1 MWFPNIPIERELG
14 LDVILAALN
23 DLNKDIKKYNNVE
36 KFFRIYFFRFTNKI
50 LENYNQYSYSF
61 CTKEL
66 ILFYRFKMP

>member
-23 DLNKDIKKYNNVE
+23 DLNKDIKKYHNVE

-61 CTKEL
+61 CTK
-66 ILFYRFKMP
+66 